1 MKFIGVFIF
10 CVFLS
15 IYSCNSKSKLIGINH
30 EIEKDTLDEAKS
42 YSPEVEKK
50 LLLNINKD
58 AHKLKSNLIKQ
69 SFSNERVR
77 FMVDTFKIV
86 EIRKRKMEYLYSTQ
100 EMNQLVNEEFIQYDK
115 LMNYYYNKL
124 LSNLDTEDKEI
135 LVSAQKAWLEFRDR
149 EINLCSALRAEKYSG
164 GGTIQSNIFTGL
176 KCDLTRNRLNELFEH
191 SCMEN

>member
-15 IYSCNSKSKLIGINH
+15 IYSCNSKSKLIGITP
-30 EIEKDTLDEAKS
+30 EIEKDTLAEAKS
-42 YSPEVEKK
+42 YSPEVEKN

-58 AHKLKSNLIKQ
+58 VQKLKLNLTKQ
-69 SFSNERVR
+69 SFHKERVR

-100 EMNQLVNEEFIQYDK
+100 EMNQLVNEELIEFDK

-124 LSNLDTEDKEI
+124 MSRLDKEDKEI
-135 LVSAQKAWLEFRDR
+135 LVSAQKAWIEFRDK
-149 EINLCSALRAEKYSG
+149 EINLCSALRTEKYSG
-164 GGTIQSNIFTGL
+164 GGSIQSTIFTGL
-176 KCDLTRNRLNELFEH
+176 KCELTRNRMNELFEH